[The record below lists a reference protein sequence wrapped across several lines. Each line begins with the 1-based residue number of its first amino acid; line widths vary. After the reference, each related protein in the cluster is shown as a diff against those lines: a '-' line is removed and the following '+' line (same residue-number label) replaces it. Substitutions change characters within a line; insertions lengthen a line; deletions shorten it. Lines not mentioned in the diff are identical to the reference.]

1 MALGSTIY
9 AFDIEL
15 ADADRGVYETLALR
29 VAQHPSETPDYL
41 VTRVLAYCL
50 EHAEGIGF
58 SKGLSDPGEPAI
70 FVRDL
75 TGALMAWIDIGL
87 PEPSPASRQQ
97 GGAARR
103 RIHAQGSGTVG
114 GEAGRREDPSRRKAR
129 GVSARSCLARA
140 NRQPSR
146 ATHAVFTG
154 AVGRRDLSDDGWRD
168 LADSARAAARCDSLT
183 TRLLVA
189 RRILSSIGVEVQR
202 LTSRDRGDV
211 RLHAPRLCLRGG
223 RYTIGP

>member
-50 EHAEGIGF
+50 EYGEGIGF

-75 TGALMAWIDIGL
+75 TGALTAWVDIGL
-87 PEPSPASRQQ
+87 PEPERLHRAS
-97 GGAARR
+97 
-103 RIHAQGSGTVG
+103 
-114 GEAGRREDPSRRKAR
+114 K
-129 GVSARSCLARA
+129 
-140 NRQPSR
+140 
-146 ATHAVFTG
+146 
-154 AVGRRDLSDDGWRD
+154 
-168 LADSARAAARCDSLT
+168 AAARVAVYTHKDPAQWAAKVASAKIHRAEKLEVFAID
-183 TRLLVA
+183 RGWLARIVA
-189 RRILSSIGVEVQR
+189 RLERRMRLSLARSEGEIY
-202 LTSRDRGDV
+202 LTLGGDTSQTV
-211 RLHAPRLCLRGG
+211 LMRPLDSDAGAPAAAR
-223 RYTIGP
+223 